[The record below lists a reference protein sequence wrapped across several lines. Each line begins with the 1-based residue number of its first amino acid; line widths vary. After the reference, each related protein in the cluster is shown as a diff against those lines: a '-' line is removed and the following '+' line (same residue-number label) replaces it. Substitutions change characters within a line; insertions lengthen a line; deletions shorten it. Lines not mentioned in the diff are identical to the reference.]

1 MNKIFIIFFSLLLFS
16 CNELDLGIPNYL
28 IIEEINVNDNTTANI
43 TDAWVYVDDNLI
55 GVYELPANF
64 PTLEEGV
71 HQVRIRA
78 GIKDNG
84 ISGTRIPYPFYS
96 SYIIDT
102 FDFNSNN
109 ALVITPQVSYIENI
123 DFFNED
129 FEGVGLDLEITSIS
143 DTTILKF
150 NNSTNNYGG
159 AILIDSLFNF
169 ELSTDELSDLPQ
181 AGAPVYLEL
190 DYKSNTQ
197 FLVGVYVNFPQ
208 SVLQKDLLYINP
220 KEDWNKIYIN
230 LTSAIS
236 EAVGANS
243 FKVFIS
249 MQRDFALDTNSIFFD
264 NIKVVY

>member
-1 MNKIFIIFFSLLLFS
+1 MNKIFIFFLSLIIIS
-16 CNELDLGIPNYL
+16 CTKPDLGTPNYL
-28 IIEEINVNDNTTANI
+28 IIEEINISDNTTANI
-43 TDAWVYVDDNLI
+43 TDAWVYVDENLI

-64 PTLEEGV
+64 PTLVEGV
-71 HQVRIRA
+71 NKVRIRA

-96 SYIIDT
+96 SYIIDIL
-102 FDFNSNN
+102 DFNSNN
-109 ALVITPQVSYIENI
+109 TFEITPEVSYIENI

-129 FEGVGLDLEITSIS
+129 FEGVGLDLEVTSNS

-169 ELSTDELSDLPQ
+169 ELSTDELSNLPQ

-230 LTSAIS
+230 LTSVVS
-236 EAVGANS
+236 EAVGANF

-249 MQRDFALDTNSIFFD
+249 MQRDFALDTNLIFFD